1 MDEQNFGP
9 WPGWTPPNPQRRNNP
24 VTLNRVASYEEVKK
38 DKIPPNSMK
47 AYFREDEDIV
57 YVKTTDSNGNALDR
71 GFNMSEFSIEE
82 EEALN
87 GAVTEARLREAM
99 GDVRAD
105 IRSMFNELKEE
116 LVNGKQSVQS
126 EKSNAVQNSGNKQSK
141 DRREHSQ
148 SGDGNCS

>member
-1 MDEQNFGP
+1 MDEQNFRP
-9 WPGWTPPNPQRRNNP
+9 WPGWGPPNPQRQNP
-24 VTLNRVASYEEVKK
+24 IALNRVASYDEVKK

-47 AYFREDEDIV
+47 AYFRDDEDIV
-57 YVKTTDSNGNALDR
+57 YVKTTDSNGNAFDR
-71 GFNMSEFSIEE
+71 GFTMSEFSIEE

-99 GDVRAD
+99 GDMKND
-105 IRSMFNELKEE
+105 IRSMFKKLKEE

-126 EKSNAVQNSGNKQSK
+126 EKSNAVQNFGNKQSK

-148 SGDGNCS
+148 SGDGDRS